1 MLFTRQNK
9 IFNPE
14 EQKSRIIIVGA
25 GSTGSF
31 ITLNLAKLGFEN
43 IFVIDYDKVESH
55 NIPNQFY
62 REKDIGELKVI
73 ALQEIVKDFTGTE
86 ISILDTKITNSFNF
100 DDGLFDLETI
110 IIFCLDNIPTR
121 KIIFEKLKEMP
132 IKLIDTRMGGEG
144 YQIYVVDL
152 DNDNEIKQYRE
163 RLKGKTRQTPCGE
176 KSVIYT
182 ILSIASETCNLV
194 KQIDK
199 GENYCKVI
207 KREMKTYN
215 FISDK

>member
-1 MLFTRQNK
+1 MLEFTRQNK
-9 IFNPE
+9 IFNPK
-14 EQKSRIIIVGA
+14 EQKNKIVIIGA

-31 ITLNLAKLGFEN
+31 ITLNLAKLGFEK
-43 IFVIDYDKVESH
+43 IKVIDFDKVESA

-62 REKDIGELKVI
+62 REKDVGELKVV
-73 ALQEIVKDFTGTE
+73 ALQEIVKDFTGTKIE
-86 ISILDTKITNSFNF
+86 TETIKIDKDYNFNVDLDTIV
-100 DDGLFDLETI
+100 
-110 IIFCLDNIPTR
+110 IFCLDNIPTR
-121 KIIFEKLKEMP
+121 KVIFEKLKNIP

-144 YQIYVVDL
+144 YQIYVIDC
-152 DNDNEIKQYRE
+152 DNDNDIKRYEE
-163 RLKGKTRQTPCGE
+163 RLKGKTKETTCGE
-176 KSVIYT
+176 KSIIYT

-215 FISDK
+215 FISG